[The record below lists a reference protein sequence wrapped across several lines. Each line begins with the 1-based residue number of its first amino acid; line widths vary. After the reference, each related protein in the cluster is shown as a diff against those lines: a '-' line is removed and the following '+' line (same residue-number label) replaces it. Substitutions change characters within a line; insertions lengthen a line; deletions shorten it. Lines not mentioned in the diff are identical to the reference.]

1 MSHRALYQRHQLNF
15 LTVNSN
21 RRATAKT
28 VINHGGLNQFI
39 HGLIGLLTSFTWKN
53 ASYFVNR
60 YNYLQ
65 LLLIKQCCI
74 ISHKKCTVL
83 YTVDSKDRKQV
94 QYITR
99 HKSIRVF
106 QAICHIFISQIIKGK
121 KVFPYRNDWYFY
133 SASVPSNIFAS
144 K

>member
-1 MSHRALYQRHQLNF
+1 MDS
-15 LTVNSN
+15 V
-21 RRATAKT
+21 
-28 VINHGGLNQFI
+28 
-39 HGLIGLLTSFTWKN
+39 IGLLTSFTWKN

-144 K
+144 KCKSYKFLMLFLPDFRRNLLIFIYC

>member
-1 MSHRALYQRHQLNF
+1 MEKCVILRKPVQLFATFANKTMLYYFTQKMHSF
-15 LTVNSN
+15 V
-21 RRATAKT
+21 
-28 VINHGGLNQFI
+28 HGQG
-39 HGLIGLLTSFTWKN
+39 
-53 ASYFVNR
+53 
-60 YNYLQ
+60 
-65 LLLIKQCCI
+65 
-74 ISHKKCTVL
+74 
-83 YTVDSKDRKQV
+83 KDRKQV

-121 KVFPYRNDWYFY
+121 KVFPYRIDWYFY